1 MVRLLDGPSVKAE
14 EIEWA
19 MDLEAGM
26 TLINWLAAQMPSYLD
41 VEDGNVDLAQKTVLT
56 GFALEK
62 EEVEA

>member
-1 MVRLLDGPSVKAE
+1 
-14 EIEWA
+14 

-26 TLINWLAAQMPSYLD
+26 TLIDWLAAQMPSYLD